1 MAMLLLLGS
10 RLIVYVVAVLQ
21 DIALIEGM
29 VSTVRHMWKI
39 CESF

>member
-21 DIALIEGM
+21 DIALIEGDG
-29 VSTVRHMWKI
+29 
-39 CESF
+39 